1 MTQFSIQIA
10 RYNVL
15 SDGRVRCSTLRLFFF
30 CFFCNE
36 RCAIYKMHSRDY
48 FGVGF
53 VSAAYTAP
61 CQRGGAGRDGAG
73 RDGAEQ
79 GSDFFQK

>member
-1 MTQFSIQIA
+1 MP
-10 RYNVL
+10 
-15 SDGRVRCSTLRLFFF
+15 
-30 CFFCNE
+30 
-36 RCAIYKMHSRDY
+36 SRDY

-53 VSAAYTAP
+53 VSADTP
-61 CQRGGAGRDGAG
+61 LRVSGEGRGGAG